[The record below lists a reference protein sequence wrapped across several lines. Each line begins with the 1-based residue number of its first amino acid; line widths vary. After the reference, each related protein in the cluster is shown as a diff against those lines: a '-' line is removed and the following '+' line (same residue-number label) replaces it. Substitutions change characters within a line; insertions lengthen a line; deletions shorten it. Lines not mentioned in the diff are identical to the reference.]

1 METEDTL
8 QSDGLEEKAKDTEPP
23 QQQKREA
30 GDLIGSYKNLL
41 KQENLEKE
49 ETGSSSVDPPSKTI
63 FL

>member
-49 ETGSSSVDPPSKTI
+49 
-63 FL
+63 